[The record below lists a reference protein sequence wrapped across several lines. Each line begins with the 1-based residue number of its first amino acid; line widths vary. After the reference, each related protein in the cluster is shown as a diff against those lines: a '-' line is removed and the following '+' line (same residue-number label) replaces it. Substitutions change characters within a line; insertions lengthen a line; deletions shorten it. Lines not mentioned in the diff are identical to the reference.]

1 MRREGLSVSV
11 YKKQYRRFSN
21 SSRSLS
27 RKLGVQAQRAR
38 FNNALSRS
46 LDVLVSLLEELA
58 ASLAEN
64 GEADEASTG
73 SKALRNKALH
83 QRRTSTLLTPQLDG
97 RDIGRPAGRPS
108 IDGLGS

>member
-1 MRREGLSVSV
+1 M
-11 YKKQYRRFSN
+11 
-21 SSRSLS
+21 
-27 RKLGVQAQRAR
+27 AR
-38 FNNALSRS
+38 FNNVLSRS
-46 LDVLVSLLEELA
+46 LDVLISLLEKSELA

-83 QRRTSTLLTPQLDG
+83 ERRTSTLLTPQLDG

-108 IDGLGS
+108 IDGLGP